1 MSIKIKPFYDINPIP
16 IYRTL
21 DEPGVLGVANDR
33 GTIRLSKDLT
43 NPAQMQEVIDHEMVH
58 IDQFDMNSKDTGNL
72 AYDNES
78 MYFSPKKSAKTIIT
92 KRSPA
97 ADGNPGL
104 AQEKEA
110 NNKNIQKK
118 IKKKYNGKQ

>member
-1 MSIKIKPFYDINPIP
+1 MSFKIKPFYPTNQTP

-21 DEPGVLGVANDR
+21 DEPGVLGVANDN

-58 IDQFDMNSKDTGNL
+58 RDQFDVESKDTGNF
-72 AYDNES
+72 AYDNEN
-78 MYFSPKKSAKTIIT
+78 MYFSPKNTAKTIIT

-97 ADGNPGL
+97 ADGNPRL

-110 NNKNIQKK
+110 NDKKVQKK
-118 IKKKYNGKQ
+118 IKKKYNDR

>member
-1 MSIKIKPFYDINPIP
+1 MGIKIKPFYDINPIP

-58 IDQFDMNSKDTGNL
+58 IDQFDVESKDTGNF
-72 AYDNES
+72 AYDNEN
-78 MYFSPKKSAKTIIT
+78 MYFSPKNTAKTIIT
-92 KRSPA
+92 QRSSA
-97 ADGNPGL
+97 ADGNPSL

-118 IKKKYNGKQ
+118 IKKKYNGK

>member
-1 MSIKIKPFYDINPIP
+1 
-16 IYRTL
+16 
-21 DEPGVLGVANDR
+21 
-33 GTIRLSKDLT
+33 
-43 NPAQMQEVIDHEMVH
+43 MQEVIDHEMVH
-58 IDQFDMNSKDTGNL
+58 IDQFDVNSKDTGNF

-78 MYFSPKKSAKTIIT
+78 MYFSPKNSAKTIIT

-97 ADGNPGL
+97 ADGNPAL

-118 IKKKYNGKQ
+118 IKKKYNGK